1 MKKLLLSSVIL
12 LTFAVSLLIF
22 NVSCKKEAKAQS
34 SQPIAQQS
42 KIIFIKSV
50 SNEEQIWTANYDG
63 TNQQEIN
70 LTLPVGS
77 SIDGISSISPDRK
90 TIFVPVWNGSVDDLY
105 TCNVDGSNLK
115 KIISNTGSNVISY

>member
-1 MKKLLLSSVIL
+1 MKKLLLSSVVL

-34 SQPIAQQS
+34 SQPIIQQG
-42 KIIFIKSV
+42 KIFFIKSV

-70 LTLPVGS
+70 LTLPTGT

-90 TIFVPVWNGSVDDLY
+90 TIFVAVADGSTDDIY

-115 KIISNTGSNVISY
+115 KILSNTGSNVISY